1 MSPTNKEC
9 HFIILNQYTYDFPFK
24 FIYYN
29 ILFRCW
35 YLMYVDLIKI
45 AKNILFFSILL
56 RCLFEID
63 EIFLHKFLKIS
74 SLLNC
79 IFEQIPQFIQVVNN
93 QHKFIHNIFRY
104 ILIYLMCSDVVFHLE
119 KAMATHSSTL
129 AQEISRMEEPARL
142 QSMGHEQSDKSE
154 RLHFHFS
161 LFTFVHW
168 RRK

>member
-1 MSPTNKEC
+1 MSRFSSSLLVHLLTSTYLLLILQSCLTQLLEPLKIWDFLHKQSIMSPTNKEC

-35 YLMYVDLIKI
+35 YLMYVDLIKR

-79 IFEQIPQFIQVVNN
+79 IFEQIP
-93 QHKFIHNIFRY
+93 
-104 ILIYLMCSDVVFHLE
+104 
-119 KAMATHSSTL
+119 
-129 AQEISRMEEPARL
+129 
-142 QSMGHEQSDKSE
+142 
-154 RLHFHFS
+154 
-161 LFTFVHW
+161 
-168 RRK
+168 